1 MNERILAKLKILT
14 SGNAGDEAT
23 LSLVLDILIE
33 KIKAYCNIF
42 DIPTELELIIVEMM
56 ADYSKSL
63 ATGGQDTVN
72 MGEIKAITRGKTR
85 IEYNV
90 GTTTKIV
97 SVGDLIDK
105 YKKQLKRFRKVGSVS
120 MNDRIGD

>member
-120 MNDRIGD
+120 MNDKVGD

>member
-1 MNERILAKLKILT
+1 LNERILAKLKILT

-120 MNDRIGD
+120 MNDKVGD

>member
-1 MNERILAKLKILT
+1 LNERILAKLKILT
-14 SGNAGDEAT
+14 SRDVEDEAT

-33 KIKAYCNIF
+33 KIKAYCNRS

-63 ATGGQDTVN
+63 STGGQDTAN
-72 MGEIKAITRGKTR
+72 TGEIKAITRGKTR

-97 SVGDLIDK
+97 SVGDLLDK
-105 YKKQLKRFRKVGSVS
+105 YKKQLKRFRKVGSIS
-120 MNDRIGD
+120 MNDRVGD

>member
-1 MNERILAKLKILT
+1 MNERILTKLKILT

-120 MNDRIGD
+120 MNDKVGD

>member
-23 LSLVLDILIE
+23 LSLILDILIE

-120 MNDRIGD
+120 MNDKVGD

>member
-90 GTTTKIV
+90 GTTTKKV

-120 MNDRIGD
+120 MNDKVGD

>member
-1 MNERILAKLKILT
+1 MNERILANLKILT

>member
-1 MNERILAKLKILT
+1 MAKLKILT

-72 MGEIKAITRGKTR
+72 MGGIKAITRGKTR

>member
-1 MNERILAKLKILT
+1 MAKLKILT